1 MMAAQSPKLPLA
13 TGISRL
19 SISARLVLL
28 SSILLLI
35 LAGTSLYLSSKLE
48 QNAEALRA
56 EAHYVEVLRTASAA
70 EKAFG
75 DLKYWLTDLAVSLL
89 NLSEQRA
96 NEAKRELDGQLTAL
110 EPYDP
115 AAIAAIR
122 KDLGELMARAME
134 AVDAYT
140 DDRRVIGN
148 SLMSVARVHISAI
161 DQRLSQLV
169 AKLRDE
175 AANASETAQRDST
188 RAVSMSW
195 IILVTGGLC
204 ALTLTV
210 VILRSIVMPLRRI
223 GEAIGALTSGQTD
236 IDVPEAGEHEIGAI
250 ARTLELFREGLI
262 ERNRL
267 ADEREQAMTRLQVAR
282 DQATEANRILQ
293 ATFDHMAQGVT
304 MFDGEHKLVAWN
316 RQFRNLLDLPPKLL
330 DRQTTY
336 EEFIRYLA
344 ARGDFGA
351 GSVEVHLRK
360 RLAGLDKP
368 YVGERTRSDGTV
380 LEVRRNPVPRGG
392 FVTMYTDITQQ
403 KHAQSQIEL
412 ARNRLSDAI
421 ESISDG
427 FALWD
432 NSDRLVTFNAR
443 CRELLN
449 VPDLLTVGAH
459 FDTLL
464 RGLAQSRARAPET
477 DDDVAW
483 IARQLVIHRGGQSAE
498 ELQLADGSWLRVAAQ
513 RTQEGGIVTTLADIS
528 TLKHRE
534 LELADLVTRLE
545 IARDQAADANRTK
558 SAFLANMSHELRTPL
573 NAIIGY
579 SEILKEEAADRGLVL
594 FLPDLERI
602 EGAGR
607 HLLSVINDILDLSKI
622 EAGKMDVYL
631 EDIDLAALIV
641 EVQSIARPLV
651 VKNNNRLEVI
661 CPPDIGRMRSDLTK
675 VKQCLLNLLSNGSK
689 FTANG
694 RLTFEVTRLSVPT
707 GGAVRFRVSDTG
719 IGMTQAQM
727 AKLFQAF
734 TQADTATTKRFGGT
748 GLGLAITKHFCT
760 VLGGNIGV
768 ESEPGRGSTFVI
780 TLPDR
785 TETVATPAR
794 LPRVSD
800 APEGAATVL
809 VVDDDPAVLDLLGI
823 TLGKEGYRV
832 ILAGSGEEAL
842 AQARAERP
850 QVITLDI
857 LMPHMDGWAVLV
869 ALKAD
874 PELRDIP
881 VVVLTILKDRGMAL
895 TLGAADFMTKP
906 VDRAGL
912 AAMLRRF
919 CPGTAAGPVLLVE
932 DDPAAREAA
941 RRLLERLGYPVAEA
955 ANGNEALL
963 WLDSHS
969 PPLLILLDLMM
980 PVMDGF
986 AFLEAMHGRPALSA
1000 VPVVVL
1006 TAKELSAEEKHTL
1019 QGRTAQVLA
1028 KEATSGLEL
1037 AEAIGRCLR
1046 KPAAAEPPAGSTS
1059 SGPRSL
1065 AGL

>member
-1 MMAAQSPKLPLA
+1 MMATQSPRLPLA

-19 SISARLVLL
+19 SISGRLVLL

-35 LAGTSLYLSSKLE
+35 LAGTSLYLGSKLA

-89 NLSEQRA
+89 NLSEERA
-96 NEAKRELDGQLTAL
+96 NEAKRELDGQLATL

-122 KDLGELMARAME
+122 KDLGELMTRAME

-140 DDRRVIGN
+140 DNRRVIGN

-169 AKLRDE
+169 ARLRDE
-175 AANASETAQRDST
+175 AANASDTAQRDSN

-195 IILVTGGLC
+195 IILATGGVC

-223 GEAIGALTSGQTD
+223 GETIGALTSGRTD
-236 IDVPEAGEHEIGAI
+236 IEVPEAGEHEIGAI
-250 ARTLELFREGLI
+250 ARTLALFREGLI

-267 ADEREQAMTRLQVAR
+267 ADEREQAMARLQAAR

-316 RQFRNLLDLPPKLL
+316 RQFRNLLDLPPELL
-330 DRQTTY
+330 DRKTTY

-351 GSVEVHLRK
+351 VSIETQLAE

-368 YVGERTRSDGTV
+368 YVGERTRSDGTI

-392 FVTMYTDITQQ
+392 FVTMYTDITRQR
-403 KHAQSQIEL
+403 HAQSQIEL
-412 ARNRLSDAI
+412 ARNRLNDAI

-432 NSDRLVTFNAR
+432 SADELITFNAR
-443 CRELLN
+443 CRQLLN
-449 VPDLLTVGAH
+449 IPDLLTVGAH

-464 RGLAQSRARAPET
+464 RGLAQSRARTTDT
-477 DDDVAW
+477 DDDAAW
-483 IARQLVIHRGGQSAE
+483 IARQLVIHRGEQSAE
-498 ELQLADGSWLRVAAQ
+498 ELQLADGSWLRVAAH

-534 LELADLVTRLE
+534 LELADLVARLE
-545 IARDQAADANRTK
+545 IARDQAAEANRTK

-579 SEILKEEAADRGLVL
+579 SEILKDEAGDKGLAS

-631 EDIDLAALIV
+631 EDIDLAALV
-641 EVQSIARPLV
+641 AEVQSIARPLV
-651 VKNNNRLEVI
+651 AKNNNRLEVI
-661 CPPDIGRMRSDLTK
+661 CPQDIGRLRSDLTK
-675 VKQCLLNLLSNGSK
+675 VKQCLLNLLSNASK

-694 RLTFEVTRLSVPT
+694 RLTFEATRLPAPT
-707 GGAVRFRVSDTG
+707 GSAVRFRVSDTG

-727 AKLFQAF
+727 AKVFEAF

-748 GLGLAITKHFCT
+748 GLGLAITRHFCT
-760 VLGGNIGV
+760 VLGGDISV
-768 ESEPGRGSTFVI
+768 ESEPGRGSTFLI

-794 LPRVSD
+794 LPRVLD

-823 TLGKEGYRV
+823 ALGKEGYRV

-857 LMPHMDGWAVLV
+857 LMPRMDGWAVLV

-881 VVVLTILKDRGMAL
+881 VVVVTILKDRGMAL

-919 CPGTAAGPVLLVE
+919 CPGTAADPVLVVE

-941 RRLLERLGYPVAEA
+941 RRLLERLGYAAAEA
-955 ANGNEALL
+955 GNGKEALL

-969 PPLLILLDLMM
+969 PPLLILLDLIM

-986 AFLEAMHGRPALSA
+986 AFLETMHERPALSA

-1006 TAKELSAEEKHTL
+1006 TAKDLSLEEKRTL

-1028 KEATSGLEL
+1028 KEATSTLEL
-1037 AEAIGRCLR
+1037 ADAIRRCLR
-1046 KPAAAEPPAGSTS
+1046 KPADDESPAGRS
-1059 SGPRSL
+1059 S
-1065 AGL
+1065 

>member
-1 MMAAQSPKLPLA
+1 MMAAQSPRLPLA

-28 SSILLLI
+28 SSMLLLI

-96 NEAKRELDGQLTAL
+96 NEAKHELDGQLSAL

-115 AAIAAIR
+115 SAIAAIR
-122 KDLGELMARAME
+122 KDLGELMTRAME

-140 DDRRVIGN
+140 DNRRVIGN
-148 SLMSVARVHISAI
+148 SLMSVARVHITAI

-175 AANASETAQRDST
+175 AANASEAAQRDST
-188 RAVSMSW
+188 RTVGMSW
-195 IILVTGGLC
+195 IILVTAGLC

-223 GEAIGALTSGQTD
+223 GEAIGALTSGRTD
-236 IDVPEAGEHEIGAI
+236 IEVPEAGEHEIGAI
-250 ARTLELFREGLI
+250 ARTLALFRDGLI

-267 ADEREQAMTRLQVAR
+267 ASEREQVMTRLQAAR

-304 MFDGEHKLVAWN
+304 MFDGQHKLVAWN
-316 RQFRNLLDLPPKLL
+316 RQFRDLLDLPPELL
-330 DRQTTY
+330 DRETTY
-336 EEFIRYLA
+336 EDFIRYLA
-344 ARGDFGA
+344 TRGDFGA
-351 GSVEVHLRK
+351 GSVDTHLRK
-360 RLAGLDKP
+360 RLAGLNDP
-368 YVGERTRSDGTV
+368 YVGERTRPDGTV

-392 FVTMYTDITQQ
+392 FVTMYTDVTRQ

-432 NSDRLVTFNAR
+432 SGDRLVTFNAR
-443 CRELLN
+443 CRQLLN
-449 VPDLLTVGAH
+449 IPDLLTVGAH
-459 FDTLL
+459 FETLL
-464 RGLAQSRARAPET
+464 QGLAQSRARTTDT
-477 DDDVAW
+477 DDDAAW
-483 IARQLVIHRGGQSAE
+483 IARQLVIHRGGRSAE
-498 ELQLADGSWLRVAAQ
+498 ELQFADGSWLRVAAQ

-534 LELADLVTRLE
+534 LELADLVARLE
-545 IARDQAADANRTK
+545 IARDQATEANRTK

-579 SEILKEEAADRGLVL
+579 SEIVKEEAAEKGLTS

-631 EDIDLAALIV
+631 EDIDLAALIA
-641 EVQSIARPLV
+641 EVQSFARPLAA
-651 VKNNNRLEVI
+651 KNNNRLEVI

-689 FTANG
+689 FTNNG
-694 RLTFEVTRLSVPT
+694 RLTFEITRLLTPA
-707 GGAVRFRVSDTG
+707 GGAVRFRISDTG

-727 AKLFQAF
+727 AKLFRAF

-760 VLGGNIGV
+760 VLGGDISV
-768 ESEPGRGSTFVI
+768 ESEPEKGSTFVI
-780 TLPDR
+780 TLPNR
-785 TETVATPAR
+785 TETIVTPAR
-794 LPRVSD
+794 LPRVSN
-800 APEGAATVL
+800 PPQGAASVL

-823 TLGKEGYRV
+823 MLGKEGYRV
-832 ILAGSGEEAL
+832 IFAESGEEAL
-842 AQARAERP
+842 AHARAEHP

-857 LMPHMDGWAVLV
+857 MMPHMDGWAVLV

-881 VVVLTILKDRGMAL
+881 VVVVTILKDRGMAL

-919 CPGTAAGPVLLVE
+919 CPGTTTGPVLLVE
-932 DDPAAREAA
+932 DDPVAREAA
-941 RRLLERLGYPVAEA
+941 RRLLERLGYAAAEA
-955 ANGNEALL
+955 ANGKEALL
-963 WLDSHS
+963 WLDGHS
-969 PPLLILLDLMM
+969 PPSLILLDLMM

-986 AFLEAMHGRPALSA
+986 AFLEAMRERPELGA

-1006 TAKELSAEEKHTL
+1006 TAKALSVEEKHTL

-1028 KEATSGLEL
+1028 KEATSSVEL
-1037 AEAIGRCLR
+1037 AEAIRRCLR
-1046 KPAAAEPPAGSTS
+1046 KPAAEQPAGSMS
-1059 SGPRSL
+1059 
-1065 AGL
+1065 